1 MFPRVTEF
9 FAVVILAVLSVGCA
23 SAPRAESPS
32 ASAKSHKLQQG
43 LIDVRLPG
51 SRVRFKVPP
60 GYVRPSRMTL
70 LVREDDAVRI
80 VIQDTSFFESNDA
93 AMRGVKRS
101 LLERSRG
108 TAKFEAVERSG
119 AKGLLVRGR
128 VNDQDLRG
136 IALSAPEAFVLV
148 VVLSKSD
155 TAEAERIVDSVEI
168 DRSARFDPLEMVGV
182 DLELRGRYEAISGSP
197 LTFILPKGVR
207 PPLPPGT
214 PHLALAAF
222 PHPGGVPPDD
232 AQEGELVG
240 ATIGNYAPD
249 MSKAVAEAVVV
260 DGMQAIEVVV
270 PGTNEGAPILVY
282 ALVMPDESD
291 TLILFGTL
299 AAGADA
305 DLGELRRLARSLRR
319 KAGRVGRIE

>member
-1 MFPRVTEF
+1 
-9 FAVVILAVLSVGCA
+9 
-23 SAPRAESPS
+23 
-32 ASAKSHKLQQG
+32 
-43 LIDVRLPG
+43 
-51 SRVRFKVPP
+51 
-60 GYVRPSRMTL
+60 MTL
-70 LVREDDAVRI
+70 LVRKDDAVRI

-108 TAKFEAVERSG
+108 TAKFEPVERSG
-119 AKGLLVRGR
+119 ARGLLVRGR
-128 VNDQDLRG
+128 VNDQELRG
-136 IALSAPEAFVLV
+136 IALSAREAFVLV

-155 TAEAERIVDSVEI
+155 AAEAERIVDSVEI
-168 DRSARFDPLEMVGV
+168 DRSARFDPLEMMGV
-182 DLELRGRYEAISGSP
+182 DLELAGRYEAISGSP
-197 LTFILPKGVR
+197 VTIILPKGAR
-207 PPLPPGT
+207 PPLPPGM

-222 PHPGGVPPDD
+222 PHPGGVAPGDD
-232 AQEGELVG
+232 QRGELLG

-249 MSKAVAEAVVV
+249 MSKAVAESVVV
-260 DGMQAIEVVV
+260 DGMRAIEVVV

-305 DLGELRRLARSLRR
+305 ELGEVRRLARSLHR
-319 KAGRVGRIE
+319 KAGRIGPIE